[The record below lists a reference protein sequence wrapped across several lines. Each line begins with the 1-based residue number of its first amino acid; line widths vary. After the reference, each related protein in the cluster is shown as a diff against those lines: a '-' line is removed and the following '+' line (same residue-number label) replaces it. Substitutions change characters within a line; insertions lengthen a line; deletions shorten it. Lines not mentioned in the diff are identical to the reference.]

1 MNSITNL
8 ILIALFIEAVVDAIK
23 PAWTGENKLT
33 AAEYISMFIG
43 VVLAV
48 SCKINML
55 TYIMDM
61 PFVMPFWMEY
71 VFFAMTGIAIGRG
84 SNFLFDLWE
93 RLKHWQSNDATVET
107 THELEIE
114 ELNPTDL
121 RVNDWPLEMLIDF
134 AKINGFQIPENLP
147 VDKDEAKEKL
157 IQYMFFEP
165 YSEPEAGEIAD

>member
-1 MNSITNL
+1 M
-8 ILIALFIEAVVDAIK
+8 DAIK

-93 RLKHWQSNDATVET
+93 RLKHWQSTETVTETVFESEIADAKEM
-107 THELEIE
+107 ELA
-114 ELNPTDL
+114 L
-121 RVNDWPLEMLIDF
+121 RVNDWTLELLIEF
-134 AKINGFQIPENLP
+134 AKVNGFQIPENLP
-147 VDKDEAKEKL
+147 VDAEAAKEKL

-165 YSEPEAGEIAD
+165 YSEPGEIAD